1 MRVTVVGAGSWG
13 TAVAG
18 ICATNADVVLW
29 GRSPD
34 LVAAVAATRENARY
48 LPGYRLPDRVRCEA
62 DLPTACRD
70 ADVVVMAV
78 PSHGFRAVLTAAAPA
93 LARDVTVVSLTKGV
107 EGGTHARMTE
117 IVAAVLPHHPDVAVL
132 TGPNLV
138 GEIAAG
144 QPTASVVASGR
155 PEVASALQRLFSTPT
170 FRIYTNTDVV
180 GCEVAGAMKNVI
192 ALAVGAAAG
201 FGYGDNTRAALI
213 TRGLAEMTRLGVALG
228 GDPLTFAGLAGV
240 GDLVATCSS
249 ERSRN
254 RRVGYEFGR
263 GRPLAEIVA
272 DSPQVAEGLRTAVAV
287 SDLAATHGVEL
298 PITDLVRSVV
308 EGHTVPADVLEV
320 FMGRQAK
327 AELDGMRPA

>member
-18 ICATNADVVLW
+18 LCATNADVVLW

-34 LVAAVAATRENARY
+34 LVADVAVARENVRY
-48 LPGYRLPDRVRCEA
+48 LPGYRLPDRVRCES
-62 DLPTACRD
+62 DLAAACAA

-78 PSHGFRAVLTAAAPA
+78 PSHGFREVLTAAAPA
-93 LARDVTVVSLTKGV
+93 VARSATVVSLTKGI
-107 EGGTHARMTE
+107 EGGTHARMSQV
-117 IVAAVLPHHPDVAVL
+117 VAAVLPDHPDVAVL

-144 QPTASVVASGR
+144 QPTASVVASTR
-155 PEVASALQRLFSTPT
+155 PTVTTALQRLFTTPT
-170 FRIYTNTDVV
+170 FRVYTNADVV

-201 FGYGDNTRAALI
+201 LGYGDNTRAALI

-254 RRVGYEFGR
+254 RRVGFEFGR

-272 DSPQVAEGLRTAVAV
+272 DSPQVAEGLRTAVAI
-287 SDLAATHGVEL
+287 SDLATAHGVDL

-308 EGHTVPADVLEV
+308 EGCDVPTDVLEV

-327 AELDGMRPA
+327 DELDGIRPA

>member
-1 MRVTVVGAGSWG
+1 MRVAVVGAGSWG

-29 GRSPD
+29 GRSPE
-34 LVAAVAATRENARY
+34 LVATMASTRENARY
-48 LPGYRLPDRVRCEA
+48 LPGYHLPEGVRCEA
-62 DLPTACRD
+62 DLHAACRD
-70 ADVVVMAV
+70 ADVVVVAV
-78 PSHGFRAVLTAAAPA
+78 PSHGFRAVLAEAAPA
-93 LARDVTVVSLTKGV
+93 IAPDTAIVSLTKGV
-107 EGGTHARMTE
+107 EIGTRARMTQ
-117 IVAAVLPHHPDVAVL
+117 IVGAVLPRNADVAVL

-144 QPTASVVASGR
+144 QPTASVVASAA
-155 PEVASALQRLFSTPT
+155 PVVAARLQRLFSTPT
-170 FRIYTNTDVV
+170 FRVYTNTDVV

-201 FGYGDNTRAALI
+201 FGYGENTRAALI

-254 RRVGYEFGR
+254 RRVGFEFGQ
-263 GRPLAEIVA
+263 GRTLAEITA
-272 DSPQVAEGLRTAVAV
+272 DTPQVAEGLRTAVAV
-287 SDLAATHGVEL
+287 ADLAAEHGVEL
-298 PITDLVRSVV
+298 PITGMVRAVV
-308 EGHTVPADVLEV
+308 EGRDVPADFLEV
-320 FMGRQAK
+320 FMGREAK
-327 AELDGMRPA
+327 AELDGIRPA